1 MADIKF
7 MQLSENGNPATTD
20 SVLIGN
26 AQDGL
31 KRTTLGTIG
40 NMFTPHGALHF
51 ERVALHANTAAS
63 QIPSSA
69 GTEYS
74 VKYPV
79 KAPDVAGYTFACWVA
94 SSVNGFCRGSY
105 VDNPLGSTATLWV
118 VNPSVSSIRDA
129 NTMVNAIALYVKDD
143 LA

>member
-63 QIPSSA
+63 QITDPSASA
-69 GTEYS
+69 FS

-79 KAPDVAGYTFACWVA
+79 QAPDVPGYTFACWVA

-105 VDNPLGSTATLWV
+105 VDNPLGSSATLWV
-118 VNPSVSSIRDA
+118 VNPLVSSIRDA
-129 NTMVNAIALYVKDD
+129 TTMVNVIALYVKDD

>member
-7 MQLSENGNPATTD
+7 MDLSENGNPATTD

-40 NMFTPHGALHF
+40 NMFAVHGALHF
-51 ERVALHANTAAS
+51 ERVAIHTNTAAS

-74 VKYPV
+74 VNYPIQ
-79 KAPDVAGYTFACWVA
+79 APDVSGYKFACWVA
-94 SSVNGFCRGSY
+94 TSINGFSRASY
-105 VDNPLGSTATLWV
+105 VDNPLGSKATMWI
-118 VNPSVSSIRDA
+118 VNPSVSSIK
-129 NTMVNAIALYVKDD
+129 NPSNVVSAIALYVKDD